1 MKKLLFLIPVF
12 VLAGIN
18 DSYAFK
24 KGFREGKM
32 LKQIMFGKIL
42 SQEEINKKCL
52 NIFNK
57 YKNDKYI
64 QENKNIFLKGCKE
77 GLSSGF

>member
-1 MKKLLFLIPVF
+1 MKKLMFLIPVF
-12 VLAGIN
+12 MIAGIN

-24 KGFREGKM
+24 KGFNE
-32 LKQIMFGKIL
+32 GKIL
-42 SQEEINKKCL
+42 KQMMFGRMLTQNQINKKCL
-52 NIFNK
+52 NVLDK

-64 QENKNIFLKGCKE
+64 QKNKDIFLKGCEE

>member
-1 MKKLLFLIPVF
+1 MKKILFIIPVF

-24 KGFREGKM
+24 KGFSEGKILKQMMFGKM
-32 LKQIMFGKIL
+32 LTQN
-42 SQEEINKKCL
+42 QINKKCL
-52 NIFNK
+52 NVLYK

-64 QENKNIFLKGCKE
+64 QENKDIFLKGCEE